1 MLTCTNYDNS
11 IRWREGERL
20 ADLFER
26 RCDTLVAAGKKNHAA
41 VICEDED
48 RVITYTELD
57 GLANQAARY
66 LLARDIRPGD
76 RVGLLFDNPIY
87 TYIALL
93 AVVKINAAYV
103 PLDPGFPADRMGF
116 IIDDANIK
124 TLVTLSHF
132 RFQLNQFPIPKLVLD
147 LDKDI
152 ISEQDNS
159 RLTEVETGPVLD
171 QLCYIIYTSG
181 STGRPKGVAVEQ
193 PSICNF
199 VEVAREVYG
208 ITDCDRVYQGM
219 TIAFDFSVEELWV
232 PLIAGATLIPGTS
245 ETKLVGRDLSDFL
258 HKHRVTALCCVPTLL
273 ATIDEDLPLLRFL
286 LVSGE
291 ACPQDLVVRWH
302 RPGRTIINAYGP
314 TEATVTATAVTLH
327 PDKPV
332 TIGQPLPTY
341 SIVILDQSENHMVP
355 EGELGEICIAGIGLA
370 KGYVNREELT
380 CKRFIP
386 DFLTISNNPSGR
398 LYRTGDLGCIN
409 AEGEIE
415 YHGRIDEQVKVRG
428 YRIELTEIESVLLQ
442 LPNIAQAV
450 VNVCEP
456 EPGLKELAA
465 YYTLKN
471 SEPDATSAREI
482 AQALRK
488 QLPGYMVP
496 VYYQKMDC
504 IPMLP
509 SNKADRKKL
518 PAPEG
523 PRLVAASGTYVAP
536 RNSVEL
542 TVAKTLAETL
552 GLEQVSIND
561 NFFSELG
568 AHSLLMARFCAAL
581 REEIATPVSMRE
593 VYVYPSVAQL
603 AGYIQGVL
611 NEGTAETDKSQQI
624 PPLRVASNVE
634 YYTCGALQILYYAA
648 LFYLGFS
655 LMVYSITWVAGGA
668 TPIDYYQRTSL
679 AMVALFL
686 FSCALP
692 IAVKWLVIGRWK
704 PEVIPIWSLK
714 YFRFWAVKLLIQ
726 SSPLVMFRGQPLYNV
741 YLRLLGAKIGR
752 NVVIESSATPVCTD
766 LLSIGDNV
774 VLSKDSLLFGYR
786 AVSNVIYTGS
796 ISIGSN
802 TFIGEASVLEIDS
815 VMEDGTQLGHC
826 SSLCAGQRLASG
838 KHYHGS
844 PAVETSTQYCTV
856 EPRHCSLLRK
866 IIYSSLPLCSMFL
879 IAPASILAILYLAL
893 FAAEHHLALPTELS
907 AYSEFSLAVA
917 YKILVFSSY
926 IFIATLFI
934 GLATV
939 AALPRLLSL
948 LIKEN
953 RVYVLYGVRYWVFK
967 AIKGVSNSKFY
978 NLLFGDSS
986 YIVYYLQFI
995 GYNLSKVVQT
1005 GSNFGVSQKHDSPL
1019 LCNIGTNT
1027 MVADG
1032 LSMMNAEISST
1043 SFRLSS
1049 VTIGDNN
1056 FLGNSVHYPAQG
1068 KTGNNC
1074 LLATKVMIPIDGP
1087 VRENTG
1093 LLGAPC
1099 FEIPRSSCRDASV
1112 ATLDERTRQRR
1123 LKQKNKYN
1131 LATMALFLLVRWV
1144 YMSISL
1150 IIFYYFI
1157 THFLDHGLIT
1167 GIILF
1172 VLFPLFTIGYFVLVE
1187 RASLRFRRMKP
1198 QIVSIYDLR
1207 FWQVER
1213 YWKLSEDRVVG
1224 LFKGTPFKNIITRLL
1239 GVKIGKKVFDD
1250 GCGMSEKTL
1259 VEIGD
1264 YCTLNERSFLQSH
1277 SLEEGVFKSD
1287 FITLDK
1293 GCTVGTDAL
1302 VHYGVK
1308 ANESVV
1314 IDAESFVMKGEV
1326 AKPHTR
1332 WRGNPAKMV

>member
-1 MLTCTNYDNS
+1 
-11 IRWREGERL
+11 
-20 ADLFER
+20 
-26 RCDTLVAAGKKNHAA
+26 
-41 VICEDED
+41 
-48 RVITYTELD
+48 
-57 GLANQAARY
+57 
-66 LLARDIRPGD
+66 
-76 RVGLLFDNPIY
+76 
-87 TYIALL
+87 
-93 AVVKINAAYV
+93 
-103 PLDPGFPADRMGF
+103 
-116 IIDDANIK
+116 
-124 TLVTLSHF
+124 
-132 RFQLNQFPIPKLVLD
+132 
-147 LDKDI
+147 
-152 ISEQDNS
+152 
-159 RLTEVETGPVLD
+159 
-171 QLCYIIYTSG
+171 
-181 STGRPKGVAVEQ
+181 
-193 PSICNF
+193 
-199 VEVAREVYG
+199 
-208 ITDCDRVYQGM
+208 
-219 TIAFDFSVEELWV
+219 
-232 PLIAGATLIPGTS
+232 
-245 ETKLVGRDLSDFL
+245 
-258 HKHRVTALCCVPTLL
+258 
-273 ATIDEDLPLLRFL
+273 
-286 LVSGE
+286 
-291 ACPQDLVVRWH
+291 
-302 RPGRTIINAYGP
+302 
-314 TEATVTATAVTLH
+314 
-327 PDKPV
+327 
-332 TIGQPLPTY
+332 
-341 SIVILDQSENHMVP
+341 
-355 EGELGEICIAGIGLA
+355 
-370 KGYVNREELT
+370 
-380 CKRFIP
+380 
-386 DFLTISNNPSGR
+386 
-398 LYRTGDLGCIN
+398 
-409 AEGEIE
+409 
-415 YHGRIDEQVKVRG
+415 
-428 YRIELTEIESVLLQ
+428 
-442 LPNIAQAV
+442 
-450 VNVCEP
+450 
-456 EPGLKELAA
+456 
-465 YYTLKN
+465 
-471 SEPDATSAREI
+471 
-482 AQALRK
+482 
-488 QLPGYMVP
+488 
-496 VYYQKMDC
+496 
-504 IPMLP
+504 
-509 SNKADRKKL
+509 
-518 PAPEG
+518 
-523 PRLVAASGTYVAP
+523 
-536 RNSVEL
+536 
-542 TVAKTLAETL
+542 
-552 GLEQVSIND
+552 
-561 NFFSELG
+561 
-568 AHSLLMARFCAAL
+568 
-581 REEIATPVSMRE
+581 
-593 VYVYPSVAQL
+593 
-603 AGYIQGVL
+603 
-611 NEGTAETDKSQQI
+611 
-624 PPLRVASNVE
+624 
-634 YYTCGALQILYYAA
+634 YTC
-648 LFYLGFS
+648 
-655 LMVYSITWVAGGA
+655 
-668 TPIDYYQRTSL
+668 
-679 AMVALFL
+679 
-686 FSCALP
+686 
-692 IAVKWLVIGRWK
+692 
-704 PEVIPIWSLK
+704 
-714 YFRFWAVKLLIQ
+714 
-726 SSPLVMFRGQPLYNV
+726 
-741 YLRLLGAKIGR
+741 
-752 NVVIESSATPVCTD
+752 
-766 LLSIGDNV
+766 
-774 VLSKDSLLFGYR
+774 
-786 AVSNVIYTGS
+786 S

-802 TFIGEASVLEIDS
+802 TFIGEARVLEIDS

-856 EPRHCSLLRK
+856 EPRHCSRLRK

-879 IAPASILAILYLAL
+879 IAPASILAIFYLAL
-893 FAAEHHLALPTELS
+893 FAAEHHIALPTELS

-967 AIKGVSNSKFY
+967 AIKGISNSKFY

-1032 LSMMNAEISST
+1032 LSMMNAEVSST
-1043 SFRLSS
+1043 SFRLSR

-1198 QIVSIYDLR
+1198 QIVSIYDRR

-1213 YWKLSEDRVVG
+1213 YWKLSEDRVAG